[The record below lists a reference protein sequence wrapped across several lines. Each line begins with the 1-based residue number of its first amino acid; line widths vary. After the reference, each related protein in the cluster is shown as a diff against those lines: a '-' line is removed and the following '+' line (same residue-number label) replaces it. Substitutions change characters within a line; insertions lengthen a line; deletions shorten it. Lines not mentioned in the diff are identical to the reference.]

1 MIRDSMVF
9 LRSQWEGVH
18 DLPEDRRL
26 AAYEAI
32 FGYAFDGKEP
42 EMVGAEMAFMR
53 QIMAQTDSNNERY
66 MNGKKGGAPKGNKNA
81 SKKQP
86 KQPVVESKTTYGC
99 FKNNLP
105 IYDEDVDVDV
115 DVDGNVFSSG
125 KPDPLSPA
133 AEIIHYLNRSAGRAF
148 QLTETNLALVGNLL
162 GTYPVRALEMVIDN
176 KVAQWKTD
184 PKMAGYLRPKT
195 LFDPA
200 NFENYINE
208 EVE

>member
-42 EMVGAEMAFMR
+42 KLVGAEMAFMR
-53 QIMAQTDSNNERY
+53 QIMAQTDSNNKKYEG
-66 MNGKKGGAPKGNKNA
+66 GKKGGRPKKT
-81 SKKQP
+81 KKP
-86 KQPVVESKTTYGC
+86 MVSELKTYG
-99 FKNNLP
+99 FEEKNLP
-105 IYDEDVDVDV
+105 IKDEDVDVDVDV

-125 KPDPLSPA
+125 KPDNPSPEA
-133 AEIIHYLNRSAGRAF
+133 ALIYYLNRSAGRAF
-148 QLTETNLALVGNLL
+148 QLTETNLSLAGNLL
-162 GTYPVRALEMVIDN
+162 KHYPARAVEMVIDN
-176 KVAQWKTD
+176 KVAQWKD
-184 PKMAGYLRPKT
+184 NPKMVGYLRPKT

-200 NFENYINE
+200 NFENYVNE

>member
-53 QIMAQTDSNNERY
+53 QIMAQTDSNNKKYEG
-66 MNGKKGGAPKGNKNA
+66 GKKGGRPKKT
-81 SKKQP
+81 KKP
-86 KQPVVESKTTYGC
+86 MVSELKTYG
-99 FKNNLP
+99 FEEKNLP
-105 IYDEDVDVDV
+105 IKDEDVDVDVDV

-125 KPDPLSPA
+125 KPGPLSPA